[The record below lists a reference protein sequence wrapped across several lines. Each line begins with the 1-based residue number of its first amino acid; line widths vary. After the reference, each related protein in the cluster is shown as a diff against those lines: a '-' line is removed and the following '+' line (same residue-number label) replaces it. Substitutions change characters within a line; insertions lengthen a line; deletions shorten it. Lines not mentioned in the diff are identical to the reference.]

1 MADIS
6 VLGAGSWGTALA
18 ALLCDNGH
26 QVVLWSHRKEQAE
39 ELNSSHV
46 NQSKL
51 PGVGLPE
58 KLRFTS
64 DLEEAL
70 SEKDLIVFA
79 VPSKA
84 ERETAEKCKAYLPA
98 GQRIITVSKGIEE
111 DSLMTQVEIL
121 KDVLPDAVVGILS
134 GPSHAEEVVL
144 RQPTLVVAGSESRD
158 LAIFVQEIFMNE
170 NFRVYVSPDVL
181 GIEVGG
187 SLKNVIALAA
197 GMSDGLGFGDNAKAA
212 LITRGIKEI
221 SQLAVAMG
229 GREETLSG
237 LTGIGDLIVT
247 CQSHPSRNRRAG
259 VYIGQGMKTKEAMD
273 KVAMV
278 VEGVY
283 SAKAAQKL
291 GQKYGVELPIISEV
305 NRVLFENKDPREAV
319 LSLMTRDKKK
329 EVELYKWS
337 DFR

>member
-158 LAIFVQEIFMNE
+158 LAIFVQELFMNE

-247 CQSHPSRNRRAG
+247 CQSQHSRNRRAG